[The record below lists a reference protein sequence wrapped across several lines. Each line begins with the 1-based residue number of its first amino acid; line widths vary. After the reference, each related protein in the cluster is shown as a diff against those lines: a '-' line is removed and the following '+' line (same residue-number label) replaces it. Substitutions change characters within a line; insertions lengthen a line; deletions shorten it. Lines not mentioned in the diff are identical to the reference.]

1 MTWEEIIPDKNIYK
15 PTNELGTFG
24 HMLSRERQERIR
36 LAKKVNEMAGIIR
49 KMENGKI
56 KKESK

>member
-15 PTNELGTFG
+15 STNELGTFG

-36 LAKKVNEMAGIIR
+36 LAKKVNDMAEIIR
-49 KMENGKI
+49 KVKNGNV